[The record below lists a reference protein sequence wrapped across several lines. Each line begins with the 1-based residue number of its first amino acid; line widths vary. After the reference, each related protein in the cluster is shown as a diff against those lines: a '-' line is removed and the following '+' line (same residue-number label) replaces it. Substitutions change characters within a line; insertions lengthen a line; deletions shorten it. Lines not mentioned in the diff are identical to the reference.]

1 MKYLKLAL
9 SHSVA
14 IGIAIVVS
22 IIAYQSFH
30 DPKVAAERGRLVGQL
45 QRDSADFKTQLAQLK
60 AEGAKVDTVQR
71 VVTNTVTK
79 WQKEIVHDTIVLPA
93 TATPHDTIVA
103 TQKKLDAC
111 KQVGG
116 DVVASVVPLGT
127 TCEAFKA
134 KAQTTIKSLEQRYAH
149 LDSLNRLGSPPKR
162 WNLSLS
168 IGYGYATRLD
178 SIAPRRELFAG
189 LTVGRTLFSR

>member
-9 SHSVA
+9 SHAVA
-14 IGIAIVVS
+14 IGIAIIVAIV
-22 IIAYQSFH
+22 AYQSIH

-71 VVTNTVTK
+71 VVTNTVTR

-116 DVVASVVPLGT
+116 QCSRVSRSTRHDMRSVQG
-127 TCEAFKA
+127 
-134 KAQTTIKSLEQRYAH
+134 
-149 LDSLNRLGSPPKR
+149 
-162 WNLSLS
+162 
-168 IGYGYATRLD
+168 
-178 SIAPRRELFAG
+178 
-189 LTVGRTLFSR
+189 